1 MSGVLT
7 RRRILV
13 AEAGK
18 TDTVCWSSIQKGMSG
33 SVLATLMPADL
44 ATEFASA
51 SEAFRRPAI
60 LSAAIGQKKAS
71 MMRFIARSKACGATE
86 ANPISH
92 RHPCLKI

>member
-1 MSGVLT
+1 MSRVLT

-18 TDTVCWSSIQKGMSG
+18 TDTVCWSSIQNGMSG

-51 SEAFRRPAI
+51 SEAFRRPAT
-60 LSAAIGQKKAS
+60 LSASIGQNKAS
-71 MMRFIARSKACGATE
+71 MMRLSHGAKLVVLQK
-86 ANPISH
+86 PITF
-92 RHPCLKI
+92 LIGIYA